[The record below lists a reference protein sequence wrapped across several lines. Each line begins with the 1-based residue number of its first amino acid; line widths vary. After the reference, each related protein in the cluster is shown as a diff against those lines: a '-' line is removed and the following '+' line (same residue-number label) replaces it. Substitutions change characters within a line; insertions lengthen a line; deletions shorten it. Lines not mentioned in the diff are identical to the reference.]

1 MRAFAPQLSNIMQR
15 ILSESEDA
23 YIGPDTAQLNEL
35 TEKTLE
41 EMKNLV
47 PGRA

>member
-23 YIGPDTAQLNEL
+23 YISPDIARLNEI
-35 TEKTLE
+35 TESTLE
-41 EMKNLV
+41 QMKGLV